1 MFVCSVKAGKKKVFI
16 VVLAIVLAVATICFA
31 AGKLQAGSAGGNA
44 QSYSCQAETNEERIA
59 FLSQFGWQVGPEP
72 LEIKEVTLPQE
83 FDEVYNSY
91 NELQKQQGFDL
102 LPFAGKICRLWTYEV
117 TNYPDANP
125 VHANLLICDNLVIG
139 GDISSTALDGF
150 MCTFDTKPDAG
161 SSEPVKDSASMPAE
175 SAVPEGSSAAPQEE
189 SSAATAAKPEEAQQT
204 EAAVSSEIPANAWPT
219 D

>member
-16 VVLAIVLAVATICFA
+16 VVLAVVLAVVTICFA
-31 AGKLQAGSAGGNA
+31 AGKLQASSVGGNA
-44 QSYSCQAETNEERIA
+44 QSYSCQAATNEERIA

-72 LEIKEVTLPQE
+72 LEIKEVTLPQA
-83 FDEVYNSY
+83 FDEVYSSY

-102 LPFAGKICRLWTYEV
+102 LPFAGKVCRLWTYEV

-150 MCTFDTKPDAG
+150 MCTFDTKPETG
-161 SSEPVKDSASMPAE
+161 SSEPVKDSASMLAE
-175 SAVPEGSSAAPQEE
+175 STAPEGSSAAPQE
-189 SSAATAAKPEEAQQT
+189 SGAATAAEPEEAQQT